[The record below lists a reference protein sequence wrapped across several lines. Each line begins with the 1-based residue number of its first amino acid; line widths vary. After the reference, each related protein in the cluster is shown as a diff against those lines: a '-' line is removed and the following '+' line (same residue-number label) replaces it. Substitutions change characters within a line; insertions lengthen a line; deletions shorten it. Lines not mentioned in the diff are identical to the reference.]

1 MNRQTFIDRIKVL
14 FSEVESEDIKLAEDK
29 PCECEGK
36 DCECSD
42 EYVKPE
48 MAEEEVEVEAP
59 EKKECECEEGDED
72 CKCDE
77 EKAEEVVEPE
87 MAEEVV
93 EEEVKEE
100 EPKEDEMEKRLEALE
115 KALANISES
124 MSAIDN
130 LSEVVS
136 KLANSPAEEEVKLS
150 KASGKSV
157 KKELTS
163 REAKLKAFA
172 KR

>member
-1 MNRQTFIDRIKVL
+1 MDRTTFIDKIKLL
-14 FSEVESEDIKLAEDK
+14 FSEVEEGSEKVEHA
-29 PCECEGK
+29 
-36 DCECSD
+36 DCDCKGEEKCKCD
-42 EYVKPE
+42 EKIEEE
-48 MAEEEVEVEAP
+48 MADEEVEVEAP
-59 EKKECECEEGDED
+59 EKEECKCPEGEEDCDCEE
-72 CKCDE
+72 KP
-77 EKAEEVVEPE
+77 EEVLEPE

-93 EEEVKEE
+93 EEEPKE
-100 EPKEDEMEKRLEALE
+100 EDEMEKRLEALE

-150 KASGKSV
+150 KASGKV

-163 REAKLKAFA
+163 RESKLRTFA

>member
-1 MNRQTFIDRIKVL
+1 MDRTTFIDKIKLL
-14 FSEVESEDIKLAEDK
+14 FSEVEEGSEKVEHADCDCKGE
-29 PCECEGK
+29 K
-36 DCECSD
+36 DCDCDKYIE
-42 EYVKPE
+42 EE
-48 MAEEEVEVEAP
+48 MADEEAEVEAP
-59 EKKECECEEGDED
+59 EKEECKCEDGDED

-77 EKAEEVVEPE
+77 EKPEEVTEPE

-100 EPKEDEMEKRLEALE
+100 EPKEEDEMEKRLEALE

-150 KASGKSV
+150 KASGKV

-163 REAKLKAFA
+163 RESKLKAFA

>member
-1 MNRQTFIDRIKVL
+1 MNRETFIDKIKSFYFPKWKL
-14 FSEVESEDIKLAEDK
+14 KNAELAEEHK
-29 PCECEGK
+29 PCDCKGK

-42 EYVKPE
+42 EY
-48 MAEEEVEVEAP
+48 AEEKPEVEAP
-59 EKKECECEEGDED
+59 EKKECECPEGAED
-72 CKCDE
+72 CDCEE
-77 EKAEEVVEPE
+77 EKVEEVVEPE
-87 MAEEVV
+87 MTEEVV

-124 MSAIDN
+124 MSAVDN
-130 LSEVVS
+130 LSKVVS
-136 KLANSPAEEEVKLS
+136 ELANSPSEGEVKLS

-163 REAKLKAFA
+163 RESKLKAFA
-172 KR
+172 RR

>member
-1 MNRQTFIDRIKVL
+1 MDKKTFIDKIKLL
-14 FSEVESEDIKLAEDK
+14 FSEVESESEKVEHS
-29 PCECEGK
+29 
-36 DCECSD
+36 DCECKGEEGCECD
-42 EYVKPE
+42 KY
-48 MAEEEVEVEAP
+48 AEEEAPEVEAP

-77 EKAEEVVEPE
+77 EPKEEVVEPE

-124 MSAIDN
+124 MSAIDS
-130 LSEVVS
+130 LSLAVS
-136 KLANSPAEEEVKLS
+136 ELANSPAEEEVKLS
-150 KASGKSV
+150 KANV
-157 KKELTS
+157 KGLKNLSARDE
-163 REAKLKAFA
+163 KLIALS
-172 KR
+172 KRK

>member
-1 MNRQTFIDRIKVL
+1 MDKKTFIDKIKLL
-14 FSEVESEDIKLAEDK
+14 FSEVENESEKVEHS
-29 PCECEGK
+29 
-36 DCECSD
+36 DCECKGEEGCECD
-42 EYVKPE
+42 KY
-48 MAEEEVEVEAP
+48 AEEEAPEVEAP

-77 EKAEEVVEPE
+77 EPKEEVVEPE

-163 REAKLKAFA
+163 RESKLKAFA
-172 KR
+172 RR

>member
-1 MNRQTFIDRIKVL
+1 MDRTTFIDKIKLL
-14 FSEVESEDIKLAEDK
+14 FSEVEEESEKVEHS
-29 PCECEGK
+29 
-36 DCECSD
+36 DCEC
-42 EYVKPE
+42 KG
-48 MAEEEVEVEAP
+48 AEDCECDKYAEEVEVEAP

-100 EPKEDEMEKRLEALE
+100 EPKEEDEMEKRLEALE

-136 KLANSPAEEEVKLS
+136 KLANSPAEEEVKLA

-163 REAKLKAFA
+163 RESKLKAFA
-172 KR
+172 RR

>member
-1 MNRQTFIDRIKVL
+1 MDKKTFIDRIKVL
-14 FSEVESEDIKLAEDK
+14 FSEVENESEKVEHS
-29 PCECEGK
+29 
-36 DCECSD
+36 DCECKGEEGCECD
-42 EYVKPE
+42 KY
-48 MAEEEVEVEAP
+48 AEEEVEVEAP

-77 EKAEEVVEPE
+77 EKAEEVLEPE

-163 REAKLKAFA
+163 RESKLKAFA
-172 KR
+172 RR

>member
-1 MNRQTFIDRIKVL
+1 MDRTTFIDKIKLL
-14 FSEVESEDIKLAEDK
+14 FSEVEQESEKVEHSD
-29 PCECEGK
+29 CECKGEK
-36 DCECSD
+36 DCECD
-42 EYVKPE
+42 KY
-48 MAEEEVEVEAP
+48 A
-59 EKKECECEEGDED
+59 
-72 CKCDE
+72 
-77 EKAEEVVEPE
+77 
-87 MAEEVV
+87 

-124 MSAIDN
+124 MSAIDS
-130 LSEVVS
+130 LSLAVS
-136 KLANSPAEEEVKLS
+136 ELANSPSEGEVKLS

-163 REAKLKAFA
+163 RESKLKAFA

>member
-29 PCECEGK
+29 PCDCKGK

-48 MAEEEVEVEAP
+48 MAEEVEVEAP
-59 EKKECECEEGDED
+59 EKKECECKEGDED

-87 MAEEVV
+87 LAEQKP

-136 KLANSPAEEEVKLS
+136 KLANSPSEGEVKLS

-163 REAKLKAFA
+163 RESKLKAFA
-172 KR
+172 RR

>member
-1 MNRQTFIDRIKVL
+1 MNRQTFIDKIKVL
-14 FSEVESEDIKLAEDK
+14 FSEVEEESEKVEHSD
-29 PCECEGK
+29 CECKGEK
-36 DCECSD
+36 DCECD
-42 EYVKPE
+42 KY
-48 MAEEEVEVEAP
+48 AEEVEVEAP
-59 EKKECECEEGDED
+59 EKKECECEEGAED
-72 CKCDE
+72 CKCD

-136 KLANSPAEEEVKLS
+136 KLANSPAEQEVKLS
-150 KASGKSV
+150 KASGKGV

-163 REAKLKAFA
+163 RESKLKAFA
-172 KR
+172 RR

>member
-14 FSEVESEDIKLAEDK
+14 FSEVEEQNVELAEDK
-29 PCECEGK
+29 PCDCKGQEDCKCGDEYIEPELELAEEAEVEAPKKEECDCKGEENC
-36 DCECSD
+36 DCE
-42 EYVKPE
+42 EKPE
-48 MAEEEVEVEAP
+48 EVLEPELAEEEVIEEP
-59 EKKECECEEGDED
+59 EEG
-72 CKCDE
+72 
-77 EKAEEVVEPE
+77 
-87 MAEEVV
+87 
-93 EEEVKEE
+93 
-100 EPKEDEMEKRLEALE
+100 EMEKRLEALE

-150 KASGKSV
+150 KASGKV

-163 REAKLKAFA
+163 RESKLKAFA

>member
-1 MNRQTFIDRIKVL
+1 MNRETFIDKIKLL
-14 FSEVESEDIKLAEDK
+14 FSEVETENAELAEDK
-29 PCECEGK
+29 PCDCKGK

-42 EYVKPE
+42 EY
-48 MAEEEVEVEAP
+48 AEEKPEVEAP
-59 EKKECECEEGDED
+59 EKKECECPEGAED
-72 CKCDE
+72 CDCE
-77 EKAEEVVEPE
+77 EKVEEVVEPE

-124 MSAIDN
+124 MSAVDN
-130 LSEVVS
+130 LSKVVS
-136 KLANSPAEEEVKLS
+136 ELANSPAEGEVKLS
-150 KASGKSV
+150 KSSGKV

-163 REAKLKAFA
+163 RESKLKAFA
-172 KR
+172 RR

>member
-1 MNRQTFIDRIKVL
+1 MKRSTFIDKIKVL

-29 PCECEGK
+29 PCDCKGK
-36 DCECSD
+36 EDCKCGD
-42 EYVKPE
+42 EKIEPE
-48 MAEEEVEVEAP
+48 MEMAEEVEVEAP
-59 EKKECECEEGDED
+59 EKEECKCPEGDED
-72 CKCDE
+72 CDCE
-77 EKAEEVVEPE
+77 EKPEEVLEPELAEEEVVEAPE
-87 MAEEVV
+87 EG
-93 EEEVKEE
+93 
-100 EPKEDEMEKRLEALE
+100 EMEKRLEALE

-150 KASGKSV
+150 KASGKV

-163 REAKLKAFA
+163 RESKLRTFA

>member
-1 MNRQTFIDRIKVL
+1 MNRTTFIDKVKLL
-14 FSEVESEDIKLAEDK
+14 FSEVESEQSVELAEDK
-29 PCECEGK
+29 PCDCKGK
-36 DCECSD
+36 EDCKCGD
-42 EYVKPE
+42 EYIEEE
-48 MAEEEVEVEAP
+48 MAEEVEVEAP
-59 EKKECECEEGDED
+59 EKEECKCPEGEEDCDCEE
-72 CKCDE
+72 KP
-77 EKAEEVVEPE
+77 EEVTEPE

-150 KASGKSV
+150 KASGKT

-163 REAKLKAFA
+163 RESKLKAFA

>member
-1 MNRQTFIDRIKVL
+1 MDRTTFIDKIKLL
-14 FSEVESEDIKLAEDK
+14 FSEVEEESIEKVEEVIELAEDK
-29 PCECEGK
+29 PCDCAGK
-36 DCECSD
+36 PGCDCDKLE
-42 EYVKPE
+42 PE
-48 MAEEEVEVEAP
+48 MKEEEVSATDCDCVEGEDGCDCYEKDLEP
-59 EKKECECEEGDED
+59 ELA
-72 CKCDE
+72 E
-77 EKAEEVVEPE
+77 EKP
-87 MAEEVV
+87 

-150 KASGKSV
+150 KASRKSV
-157 KKELTS
+157 EKELTS